1 MAAKVYRGLSGMALP
16 RDFHQKNAFGVAG
29 GVEAAFMSTTTS
41 REVAMGYAGGG
52 RNGIVFEVQMGM
64 VDRGA
69 DIAWLSQYP
78 HEKEILFAPLSG
90 LEVQSSRVDGSV
102 LAREM
107 GGGACS
113 VPVSSPLQP
122 LSRCSRCGSASTSRR
137 SPSSKSSRSGARLF
151 MARERDTAR
160 RGGQTRGG

>member
-1 MAAKVYRGLSGMALP
+1 
-16 RDFHQKNAFGVAG
+16 
-29 GVEAAFMSTTTS
+29 MSTTTS

-113 VPVSSPLQP
+113 VPASSPLQH
-122 LSRCSRCGSASTSRR
+122 
-137 SPSSKSSRSGARLF
+137 
-151 MARERDTAR
+151 
-160 RGGQTRGG
+160 

>member
-1 MAAKVYRGLSGMALP
+1 
-16 RDFHQKNAFGVAG
+16 
-29 GVEAAFMSTTTS
+29 
-41 REVAMGYAGGG
+41 MGYAGGG

-113 VPVSSPLQP
+113 VPASSSP
-122 LSRCSRCGSASTSRR
+122 A
-137 SPSSKSSRSGARLF
+137 AI
-151 MARERDTAR
+151 E
-160 RGGQTRGG
+160 